1 MGNADG
7 CGPYAAGCRAG
18 LRRLADARRNCE
30 IRAIG
35 KYVAKDEPRI
45 LMPSTNQATVETE
58 KRRRETPRPPVR
70 GRGVARYAALLD
82 AAHELLQREDPS
94 KVGLYQIAEQAGV
107 PGPSAYHFFPTK
119 EAAYVAL
126 AERYVREVLAV
137 HAAPIEA
144 RLIHSWQDLYVIDNR
159 RAMEYFN
166 NNPAAAKI
174 MYGNYGG
181 AQAREIDRIFNR
193 KLARGSYGR
202 LNKLFYMPYMS
213 DPERVFEINLAILD
227 GIWEVSV
234 RREGYVTEAYM
245 DETDR
250 ACFAYLRLF
259 LPDRI
264 DLREALKVA
273 QARGEHLLMHLPG
286 DALETTADPR
296 HRDPPGEL

>member
-1 MGNADG
+1 
-7 CGPYAAGCRAG
+7 
-18 LRRLADARRNCE
+18 
-30 IRAIG
+30 
-35 KYVAKDEPRI
+35 
-45 LMPSTNQATVETE
+45 MPSANQAAVETE
-58 KRRRETPRPPVR
+58 KRVRRETPRPPVR

-82 AAHELLQREDPS
+82 AAHELLQHEDPS

-126 AERYVREVLAV
+126 AERYVQEVLEIHAV
-137 HAAPIEA
+137 PIEA
-144 RLIHSWQDLYVIDNR
+144 RLINGWQDLYVLDNR
-159 RAMEYFN
+159 RAMDYFN
-166 NNPAAAKI
+166 NNPAASKI

-193 KLARGSYGR
+193 KLARGNYSR
-202 LNKLFYMPYMS
+202 LNKIFHMPYMS

-234 RREGYVTEAYM
+234 RREGRITNDYM

-264 DLREALKVA
+264 DLREELKAA
-273 QARGEHLLMHLPG
+273 QARGEYLLMHRPG
-286 DALETTADPR
+286 DALDTTADPDY
-296 HRDPPGEL
+296 RDTLIER